1 MKSRSPPRAAA
12 LAWTFAALALAVA
25 RVRAQTGEWKD
36 PVTGET
42 RQISNT
48 RDHTIQ
54 IAYLE
59 DIKSLNSSLEF
70 DMGSFPY
77 GRDYYRIDQL
87 THLQLA
93 TPYFGVQW
101 DYKPQ
106 PDLDLQ
112 LQLSNIV
119 PYTFD
124 VIEYNYAG
132 PRNISPLV
140 SIQDE
145 HTHSFPRIFLQLRKT
160 F

>member
-1 MKSRSPPRAAA
+1 M
-12 LAWTFAALALAVA
+12 
-25 RVRAQTGEWKD
+25 
-36 PVTGET
+36 
-42 RQISNT
+42 
-48 RDHTIQ
+48 
-54 IAYLE
+54 
-59 DIKSLNSSLEF
+59 
-70 DMGSFPY
+70 
-77 GRDYYRIDQL
+77 